1 MSAEPTFESNRAE
14 TSRRLSSSNAVLCD
28 LDGVLTPTAKV
39 HAAAW
44 KATFDTLLASVR
56 PGSDAD
62 TRPFSD
68 DDYRELVDGRSRLDG
83 VRAFL
88 ASRQISLP
96 DGNPGDASTFETVHG
111 IGNRKNAAVRDLLS
125 REQLDPYPG
134 SVALV
139 KQLRK
144 RGIATAVVS
153 ASRNCSAVLAAAG
166 IADLFDAQVDGEV
179 AARMGLAGKPAPDTF
194 LAAAEMVGVLPG
206 ECAVIE
212 DAIAGVSAGR
222 AGGFGLVIGVARAD
236 NHDGLFE
243 AGADDV
249 VADLGELLAADS
261 SRGGSK

>member
-1 MSAEPTFESNRAE
+1 MRAEPTLETTRAE
-14 TSRRLSSSNAVLCD
+14 ASSRLSSFVAVLFD

-44 KATFDTLLASVR
+44 KATFDALLALVR
-56 PGSDAD
+56 PGSSAD

-88 ASRQISLP
+88 ASRRISVP
-96 DGNPGDASTFETVHG
+96 EGDPGDASTFETVHG
-111 IGNRKNAAVRDLLS
+111 IGNRKNAAVLELLS

-139 KQLRK
+139 KQLRR

-194 LAAAEMVGVLPG
+194 LAAAEMVGVLAG
-206 ECAVIE
+206 ESVVIE

-222 AGGFGLVIGVARAD
+222 AGGFGLVIGVARANNRD
-236 NHDGLFE
+236 ALFE
-243 AGADDV
+243 AGADVV
-249 VADLGELLAADS
+249 VADLDELLVTK